1 MSLWRT
7 LFGKPKKS
15 TTTYPMW
22 TPAAGTAGQMGAANL
37 ANWGANATL
46 GGNPMADPLAA
57 LNQSY
62 QSWLANAQGANSS
75 AQMSDVWNRLMETAG
90 PLAGAHNMVP
100 QYANAV
106 TAQTPQSALQKM
118 LQEVPGLQ
126 PAGYAPSGMMGK
138 ATEGIIGRM
147 QTGAGLAGTIPKLIE
162 QYAKLGESQGRK
174 EALALAHRFAGRGSN
189 VGALIAQ
196 NLSDSANRRQL
207 ELGQL
212 LASLMA
218 QDEAAKA
225 GATGQA
231 LSAEQ
236 LQASLGRI
244 PQQDMLERMILASNL
259 SGQDFTQQLQSRA
272 QELEAGLGRANTM
285 ISGANAAANQ
295 YGQAYGQA
303 AQIPQLMANL
313 RQIPWQN
320 ALQMFG
326 AQKQAA
332 TTESGLQGQQIAQLL
347 QALSA
352 PWKVQTKTQTGAT
365 PGLINELG
373 ELAKIAMPFLVPGAG
388 VA

>member
-1 MSLWRT
+1 
-7 LFGKPKKS
+7 
-15 TTTYPMW
+15 
-22 TPAAGTAGQMGAANL
+22 
-37 ANWGANATL
+37 
-46 GGNPMADPLAA
+46 
-57 LNQSY
+57 
-62 QSWLANAQGANSS
+62 
-75 AQMSDVWNRLMETAG
+75 
-90 PLAGAHNMVP
+90 
-100 QYANAV
+100 
-106 TAQTPQSALQKM
+106 M

-162 QYAKLGESQGRK
+162 QYAKLGESRGRK

-295 YGQAYGQA
+295 YGQA

-313 RQIPWQN
+313 GQIPWQN

-352 PWKVQTKTQTGAT
+352 PWNVQTKTQTGAT
-365 PGLINELG
+365 PGLISELG
-373 ELAKIAMPFLVPGAG
+373 ELAKIAMPFLVPRAG